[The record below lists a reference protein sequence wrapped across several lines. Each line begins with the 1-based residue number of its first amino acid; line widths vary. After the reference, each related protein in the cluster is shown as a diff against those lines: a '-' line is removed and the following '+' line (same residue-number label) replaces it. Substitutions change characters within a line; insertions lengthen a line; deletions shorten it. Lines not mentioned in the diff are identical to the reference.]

1 MVAQLELYIDTN
13 VLIDWIDPQRQNN
26 RSKLVLQTVRDSSD
40 LVAIVSPFTL
50 MEAIEERQEATYLR
64 SLLRRGFTLR
74 EIREKGP
81 FRSLTSPQRIACFG
95 QVQDFLG
102 GLGSKV
108 IIRPIDDPDFWTDSS
123 HLVQTSSL
131 SAPDAVHV
139 SAAISSGCDAIVTGD
154 RQLRQ
159 QVSKSNRLRRRLPL
173 IFVGTEGRQ
182 TDFVRDFRATISEL
196 RQRNASR
203 PRRRPPEEF
212 RRLVSVVSPI
222 LGKSAP
228 TPEFIEKFESEL
240 RSSARER
247 RGSGLS

>member
-1 MVAQLELYIDTN
+1 MVTQLELYIDTN
-13 VLIDWIDPQRQNN
+13 VLIDWIDHKRQNN
-26 RSKLVLQTVRDSSD
+26 RSKLVLQTIRGSSD

-64 SLLRRGFTLR
+64 SLMRRGFTLR
-74 EIREKGP
+74 EVREKGP
-81 FRSLTSPQRIACFG
+81 FRSLSNPQRIACFR
-95 QVQDFLG
+95 QVRGFLAS
-102 GLGSKV
+102 LGSKV

-139 SAAISSGCDAIVTGD
+139 RAAISSGCDAMVTGD

-159 QVSKSNRLRRRLPL
+159 AVSKSDRLGRRLPL

-182 TDFVRDFRATISEL
+182 TEFVRDFRATISEL
-196 RQRNASR
+196 RQRYASK
-203 PRRRPPEEF
+203 PRRRPPEEL
-212 RRLVSVVSPI
+212 RRLVSMVSPL

-228 TPEFIEKFESEL
+228 TPEFMEKFESEL
-240 RSSARER
+240 RSSKRER
-247 RGSGLS
+247 PSPGDS